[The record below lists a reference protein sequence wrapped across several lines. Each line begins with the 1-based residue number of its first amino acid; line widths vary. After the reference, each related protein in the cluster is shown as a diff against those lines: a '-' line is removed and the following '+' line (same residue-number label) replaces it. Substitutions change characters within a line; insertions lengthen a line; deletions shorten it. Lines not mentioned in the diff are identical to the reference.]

1 MTTSKTATA
10 INTNSN
16 ILLSDY
22 LSTFQE
28 THFAKYI
35 LTYLRLKE
43 TAQFTEEMNIS
54 RHSRSLLL
62 IDNSD
67 PLTDYENYEK
77 VTRHF
82 MSKHPNKQINSLF
95 NQSPIVEDA
104 SAILWG
110 NVVATLNYCK
120 DNNRIRELLT
130 NCNKI
135 LRLHVDHNIRLDK
148 TWPL

>member
-77 VTRHF
+77 ATRHF
-82 MSKHPNKQINSLF
+82 TSNKLNNKTNKF
-95 NQSPIVEDA
+95 PI
-104 SAILWG
+104 
-110 NVVATLNYCK
+110 
-120 DNNRIRELLT
+120 
-130 NCNKI
+130 
-135 LRLHVDHNIRLDK
+135 
-148 TWPL
+148 